1 MFCNYKTVTFAKAFD
16 MGTKEKLIERF
27 KKQPNDFT
35 FDEMERLLSTFG
47 YVKSNKGKTSGSR
60 IIYRNND
67 KRPIMLHK
75 PHPGNIVKGYAL
87 KQVLDDLKEAG
98 FIK

>member
-1 MFCNYKTVTFAKAFD
+1 MQKNQN

-27 KKQPNDFT
+27 KRKPNDFT
-35 FDEMERLLSTFG
+35 FDEMETLLSFFG

-60 IIYRNND
+60 IIYQNEN

-75 PHPGNIVKGYAL
+75 PHPGNIIKKYAM
-87 KQVLDDLKEAG
+87 KQVLDNLIEAG
-98 FIK
+98 FLK

>member
-1 MFCNYKTVTFAKAFD
+1 MQKNQN

-27 KKQPNDFT
+27 KRQPNDFT
-35 FDEMERLLSTFG
+35 FDEMETLLSIFG

-60 IIYRNND
+60 IIYQNEN

-75 PHPGNIVKGYAL
+75 PHPGNIIKKYAM
-87 KQVLDDLKEAG
+87 KQVLDNLIEAG
-98 FIK
+98 FLK